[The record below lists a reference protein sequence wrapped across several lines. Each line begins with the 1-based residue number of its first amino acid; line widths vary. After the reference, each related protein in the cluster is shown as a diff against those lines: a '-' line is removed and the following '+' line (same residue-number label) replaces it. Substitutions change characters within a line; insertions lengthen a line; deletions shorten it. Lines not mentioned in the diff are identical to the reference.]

1 MKALRLLIITISLGT
16 VLTALAQQPST
27 LTQVPGEHGDSP
39 IFKLT
44 VNVVERTT
52 KAINYRHRSG
62 ATAVDFRG
70 TPLLPDAR
78 GEAKVE
84 SKQGYIEI
92 EVEFDD
98 LQSATR
104 FGSEYLTYVM
114 WAITPE
120 GRSTNLGEVILNGT
134 KSKLNVTTELQA
146 FGLIVTAEPYFAVS
160 QPSDVVVM
168 ENIVRKDTVGKI
180 EEISAKYEL
189 LQRGEY
195 VLKAP
200 PAELKPI
207 PLDSN
212 TPLDLYEAR
221 NAVRIARW
229 VGADKDAAESF
240 VKADKLLQQAEA
252 YKARKAGTKP
262 VAMTAREA
270 AQTAEDARL
279 IALKRQED
287 QRLQLERQA
296 AASREA
302 EAKAQAARAKAQAEE
317 DARLRAQAETEQRLE
332 AERRGRAEAER
343 AAAEAQATAAHA
355 QAEVARERALRDQ
368 AAAEQA
374 RLAAARAEAERATAQ
389 AQAEVERARAMN
401 EQAAAEQA
409 RQAAARAEKEK
420 AQLRA
425 SLVQQ
430 LNLILDTR
438 ETERGLV
445 INISDVLF
453 DSGQYTL
460 RSIAREK
467 LARVSGIVLAHP
479 GLRLDAEGHTDSVG
493 TDEFNQL
500 LSEKRALSV
509 RDFLVGQGIPIT
521 SLGAQGFGKTMPVA
535 SNDTAAGRQK
545 NRRVELVVAGDV
557 IGIPIT
563 ASLTRP

>member
-1 MKALRLLIITISLGT
+1 MKALRLLVTTISLGT
-16 VLTALAQQPST
+16 VLTTLAQTPST
-27 LTQVPGEHGDSP
+27 VTQVSGQRGDVP

-62 ATAVDFRG
+62 ATTVDFRG
-70 TPLLPDAR
+70 TPLLPSAR
-78 GEAKVE
+78 GEARVE
-84 SKQGYIEI
+84 SKQGYMEI
-92 EVEFDD
+92 EAEFDD

-104 FGSEYLTYVM
+104 FGPEYLTYVM

-120 GRSTNLGEVILNGT
+120 GRPTNLGEVILNGT

-146 FGLIVTAEPYFAVS
+146 FGLIVTAEPYFAVT

-168 ENIVRKDTVGKI
+168 ENFPRKDTVGKI
-180 EEISAKYEL
+180 EEISARFEL

-195 VLKAP
+195 VVKAP

-207 PLDSN
+207 PLEGN
-212 TPLDLYEAR
+212 TPLELYEAR

-229 VGADKDAAESF
+229 VGADKDGAESF
-240 VKADKLLQQAEA
+240 VKAEQLLQQAEA
-252 YKARKAGTKP
+252 YKARKAGAKP

-279 IALKRQED
+279 ITLKRQEE
-287 QRLQLERQA
+287 QRRERERQA
-296 AASREA
+296 SADREA

-317 DARLRAQAETEQRLE
+317 DARLRTQAETEQRLE
-332 AERRGRAEAER
+332 AERRARAEAQR
-343 AAAEAQATAAHA
+343 AAAEAQA
-355 QAEVARERALRDQ
+355 ELARERALRDQ

-374 RLAAARAEAERATAQ
+374 RTAAARAEAERAAAQ
-389 AQAEVERARAMN
+389 AQADLERARALN

-409 RQAAARAEKEK
+409 RQAAARAEREK
-420 AQLRA
+420 AELRS

-460 RSIAREK
+460 RPIAREK

-479 GLRLDAEGHTDSVG
+479 GLRLQAEGHTDSVG

-500 LSEKRALSV
+500 LSQKRALSV
-509 RDFLVGQGIPIT
+509 RDFLVEQGIPIT
-521 SLGAQGFGKTMPVA
+521 SLGAQGFGKTMPAA
-535 SNDTAAGRQK
+535 SNDTASGRQR

-563 ASLTRP
+563 ASFTRP

>member
-1 MKALRLLIITISLGT
+1 MKALRLLAITIWLGT
-16 VLTALAQQPST
+16 VLTALAQTPST
-27 LTQVPGEHGDSP
+27 LTQVSGQRGDVP

-70 TPLLPDAR
+70 TPLLPSAR

-104 FGSEYLTYVM
+104 FGPEYLTYVM

-120 GRSTNLGEVILNGT
+120 GRPTNLGEVILNGT

-168 ENIVRKDTVGKI
+168 ENFVRKDTVGKV
-180 EEISAKYEL
+180 EEISARYEL

-195 VLKAP
+195 IVKAP
-200 PAELKPI
+200 PAELKPM
-207 PLDSN
+207 PLDGN

-229 VGADKDAAESF
+229 IGADKDAAESF
-240 VKADKLLQQAEA
+240 VKAEKLLQQAEA

-279 IALKRQED
+279 ITLKRQEEH
-287 QRLQLERQA
+287 RLERERQA
-296 AASREA
+296 AADREA

-332 AERRGRAEAER
+332 AERRARAEAQR
-343 AAAEAQATAAHA
+343 ATAEAQA
-355 QAEVARERALRDQ
+355 ELARERALRDQ

-374 RLAAARAEAERATAQ
+374 QHAAARAEAERAAAQ
-389 AQAEVERARAMN
+389 AQAALDRARALN

-409 RQAAARAEKEK
+409 RQAAARAEREK
-420 AQLRA
+420 AELR
-425 SLVQQ
+425 SNLVQQ

-438 ETERGLV
+438 ETDRGLV

-460 RSIAREK
+460 RPIAREK

-479 GLRLDAEGHTDSVG
+479 GLRLQAEGHTDSVG
-493 TDEFNQL
+493 TDEFNQQ
-500 LSEKRALSV
+500 LSQKRALSV
-509 RDFLVGQGIPIT
+509 RDFLVEQGIPIT

-535 SNDTAAGRQK
+535 SNDTASGRQR

-563 ASLTRP
+563 ASFARP

>member
-1 MKALRLLIITISLGT
+1 MKATRLLMITISLGMA
-16 VLTALAQQPST
+16 LTALAQTPSA
-27 LTQVPGEHGDSP
+27 LTQVSREPGDVP

-52 KAINYRHRSG
+52 KAINYRHRGGS
-62 ATAVDFRG
+62 TSVDFRG
-70 TPLLPDAR
+70 TALLPNAR

-92 EVEFDD
+92 EVEFDN

-104 FGSEYLTYVM
+104 FGPEYLTYVM

-120 GRSTNLGEVILNGT
+120 GRATNLGEVILNGT

-168 ENIVRKDTVGKI
+168 ENFVRKDTVGKV

-195 VLKAP
+195 IVKAP
-200 PAELKPI
+200 PAELKPM
-207 PLDSN
+207 PLDGN

-229 VGADKDAAESF
+229 GGADKDAAESF
-240 VKADKLLQQAEA
+240 VKAEKLLQQAEA

-262 VAMTAREA
+262 IAMTAREA

-279 IALKRQED
+279 ISLKRQEEQQL
-287 QRLQLERQA
+287 QRERQA
-296 AASREA
+296 AADREA
-302 EAKAQAARAKAQAEE
+302 QAKALAARAKAQADE

-332 AERRGRAEAER
+332 AQRRATAEAQR
-343 AAAEAQATAAHA
+343 AAAEAQA
-355 QAEVARERALRDQ
+355 ELARERALRDQ

-374 RLAAARAEAERATAQ
+374 RVAAARAEAERAAAQ
-389 AQAEVERARAMN
+389 AQADLASARALN

-409 RQAAARAEKEK
+409 RQAAARAEREK
-420 AQLRA
+420 AELRS

-430 LNLILDTR
+430 LNMILDTR

-453 DSGQYTL
+453 DTAQYTL
-460 RSIAREK
+460 RPIAREK
-467 LARVSGIVLAHP
+467 LARVAGIVLAHP
-479 GLRLDAEGHTDSVG
+479 GLRLQAEGHTDSVG
-493 TDEFNQL
+493 TDDYNQL
-500 LSEKRALSV
+500 LSQKRALSV
-509 RDFLVGQGIPIT
+509 RDFLVEQGLPIT
-521 SLGAQGFGKTMPVA
+521 SLGAVGFGKTMPVA
-535 SNDTAAGRQK
+535 SNDTASGRQR

-563 ASLTRP
+563 ASFTRQ

>member
-1 MKALRLLIITISLGT
+1 MKTLRLLIITISLGT

-27 LTQVPGEHGDSP
+27 VTQVAGERGDNP

-62 ATAVDFRG
+62 ATMVDFRG
-70 TPLLPDAR
+70 TPLLPDAK
-78 GEAKVE
+78 GEARVE

-92 EVEFDD
+92 EVGFDD

-104 FGSEYLTYVM
+104 FGPEYLTYVM

-120 GRSTNLGEVILNGT
+120 GRPTNLGEVILNGT

-168 ENIVRKDTVGKI
+168 ENFTRKDTVGKV
-180 EEISAKYEL
+180 EEISAKFEL
-189 LQRGEY
+189 LRRGEY
-195 VLKAP
+195 VVNAP

-207 PLDSN
+207 ALDKD

-229 VGADKDAAESF
+229 VGADSSAAESWE
-240 VKADKLLQQAEA
+240 KAEKLLEQAEA

-287 QRLQLERQA
+287 QRLEQERQA
-296 AASREA
+296 AADREA
-302 EAKAQAARAKAQAEE
+302 EAKAQAARAQAQAEE
-317 DARLRAQAETEQRLE
+317 DARLRAQAEAEQRLE
-332 AERRGRAEAER
+332 AERRARAEAER
-343 AAAEAQATAAHA
+343 TAAEA

-368 AAAEQA
+368 AAAEQS

-389 AQAEVERARAMN
+389 AQAEVERARALN

-409 RQAAARAEKEK
+409 RQAAMRAEQEK
-420 AQLRA
+420 TQLRS

-445 INISDVLF
+445 INLSDLLF

-460 RSIAREK
+460 RPIAREK
-467 LARVSGIVLAHP
+467 LARVSGIVVAHP
-479 GLRLDAEGHTDSVG
+479 GLRLEAEGHTDSLG
-493 TDEFNQL
+493 TDEFNQE
-500 LSEKRALSV
+500 LSQKRALAV
-509 RDFLVGQGIPIT
+509 RDFLIEQGIPIT
-521 SLGAQGFGKTMPVA
+521 SLGAHGFGKTMPVA
-535 SNDTAAGRQK
+535 SNDTAAGRQH

-563 ASLTRP
+563 ASVPRP

>member
-1 MKALRLLIITISLGT
+1 MKAMRLLVIPILLGT
-16 VLTALAQQPST
+16 VLTGLAQTRST
-27 LTQVPGEHGDSP
+27 LTQVPGGREDVP

-52 KAINYRHRSG
+52 KAINYRHRGG

-70 TPLLPDAR
+70 TPLLPNSR

-84 SKQGYIEI
+84 SKQGYMEI

-104 FGSEYLTYVM
+104 FGPEYLTYVM

-120 GRSTNLGEVILNGT
+120 GRATNMGEVILNGT

-146 FGLIVTAEPYFAVS
+146 FGLIVTAEPYFAVT

-168 ENIVRKDTVGKI
+168 ENFVRRDTLGKV
-180 EEISAKYEL
+180 EEISARYEL

-195 VLKAP
+195 VVKAP

-207 PLDSN
+207 PLDRN

-221 NAVRIARW
+221 NAIRIARW
-229 VGADKDAAESF
+229 IGADRDANESF
-240 VKADKLLQQAEA
+240 VKAEKLLQQAEA

-279 IALKRQED
+279 IALKRQEER
-287 QRLQLERQA
+287 RLEQERQA
-296 AASREA
+296 AANREA
-302 EAKAQAARAKAQAEE
+302 QANALAARAKAQAES
-317 DARLRAQAETEQRLE
+317 DARLRAQAEMDQRLE
-332 AERRGRAEAER
+332 AERR
-343 AAAEAQATAAHA
+343 
-355 QAEVARERALRDQ
+355 
-368 AAAEQA
+368 
-374 RLAAARAEAERATAQ
+374 ARAEAEAALAR
-389 AQAEVERARAMN
+389 ERGLRD
-401 EQAAAEQA
+401 QAAAEQA
-409 RQAAARAEKEK
+409 RQAAAAAQARAELDRARALNEQAAAEEARQAASRAEREK
-420 AQLRA
+420 ADLRA
-425 SLVQQ
+425 KLVQQ
-430 LNLILDTR
+430 LNMILATR
-438 ETERGLV
+438 ETARGLV

-453 DSGQYTL
+453 DFNQYTL

-479 GLRLDAEGHTDSVG
+479 GLRLQAEGHTDSVG
-493 TDEFNQL
+493 TDEYNQL
-500 LSEKRALSV
+500 LSQKRALSV
-509 RDFLVGQGIPIT
+509 RDFLLEQGIPIAAL
-521 SLGAQGFGKTMPVA
+521 SAEGFGKTMPVS
-535 SNDTAAGRQK
+535 SNDTPSGRQL

-557 IGIPIT
+557 IGIPIS
-563 ASLTRP
+563 ASFPRP